1 MQDHVA
7 PVETSD
13 RLSPGEIDSGRG
25 RQKDWNLSGIRHRR
39 DCSHTPCH
47 CNHRRD
53 AKTHRTG
60 GPAVQRSRKSHGRDA
75 SSSASTPTGTTL
87 TIPFC
92 SLLHCTLL
100 KTFLSLGVVVTLWF
114 YFCLWIESA
123 GHLTPKQPHV
133 YQYQKDGWM
142 KLTRWYNL
150 LAMLWMCQFV
160 IGCQHMVLAGAISDW
175 YFNRYQIL

>member
-7 PVETSD
+7 PVETSY

-25 RQKDWNLSGIRHRR
+25 RQKDRNLSGIRYRR

-47 CNHRRD
+47 SNHRRD

-87 TIPFC
+87 TVPFC
-92 SLLHCTLL
+92 S
-100 KTFLSLGVVVTLWF
+100 
-114 YFCLWIESA
+114 
-123 GHLTPKQPHV
+123 
-133 YQYQKDGWM
+133 
-142 KLTRWYNL
+142 
-150 LAMLWMCQFV
+150 
-160 IGCQHMVLAGAISDW
+160 
-175 YFNRYQIL
+175 